1 MGGFRRRG
9 DCETGRLGDW
19 ETWRW
24 GDLEMGRRGDWGTGR
39 LTKLCLVVV
48 PALQE
53 IPSKLGMTVPGR
65 MGIGN
70 ADNTDS
76 TDDYRF
82 LCSS

>member
-9 DCETGRLGDW
+9 DCETGRLGDG
-19 ETWRW
+19 ETWR
-24 GDLEMGRRGDWGTGR
+24 WGTGR

>member
-1 MGGFRRRG
+1 M
-9 DCETGRLGDW
+9 RL
-19 ETWRW
+19 
-24 GDLEMGRRGDWGTGR
+24 GDWGTGR

-82 LCSS
+82 L